1 MDHTFFLA
9 NFCTTS
15 LASSMMASF
24 VPKPVS
30 IHQTQGSNN
39 AMVSG
44 SGDSVD
50 PSATSGYNQTSV
62 GLSPQAPIFDGSPRG
77 GGSSE
82 KKINGSLLTS
92 GNQLQPQVQGQVP
105 GRPQRMLSGNSGAN
119 NAGNNAAANM
129 NSSKATVDL
138 ASPEVLTGGAVRG
151 HPSGSGVNTSS
162 GILWFKNDQ
171 KLQQTIFKPEYL
183 AYYGRG
189 RW

>member
-30 IHQTQGSNN
+30 IHQTQVSNN
-39 AMVSG
+39 AIVSG
-44 SGDSVD
+44 SGGSVD
-50 PSATSGYNQTSV
+50 PSATSVGYNQTSV

-77 GGSSE
+77 GGSTE
-82 KKINGSLLTS
+82 KKVNGGLLTS

-138 ASPEVLTGGAVRG
+138 GSPEVLTGGAVRG

-162 GILWFKNDQ
+162 GILWLKNDQ
-171 KLQQTIFKPEYL
+171 KLQQTILKPES
-183 AYYGRG
+183 GG
-189 RW
+189 

>member
-30 IHQTQGSNN
+30 LHQTQVPNN
-39 AMVSG
+39 A
-44 SGDSVD
+44 VD
-50 PSATSGYNQTSV
+50 PSATSVGYNQTSV

-162 GILWFKNDQ
+162 GILRFKNCN
-171 KLQQTIFKPEYL
+171 FYM
-183 AYYGRG
+183 YF
-189 RW
+189 